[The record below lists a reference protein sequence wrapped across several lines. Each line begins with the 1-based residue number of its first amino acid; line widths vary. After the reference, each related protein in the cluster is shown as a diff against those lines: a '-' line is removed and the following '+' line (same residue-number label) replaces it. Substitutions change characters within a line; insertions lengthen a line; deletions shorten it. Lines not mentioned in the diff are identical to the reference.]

1 MRVVEFSDSSPDRRN
16 RQTPESIPRTR
27 LEFGE
32 LFAEIVE
39 DRRGKPQLFQTV
51 IQRIGS
57 PEILSLS
64 QETSLEEA
72 KRAAELQLRLLA
84 QQLRQ
89 RA

>member
-1 MRVVEFSDSSPDRRN
+1 MRVLRFSDSFHERRK
-16 RQTPESIPRTR
+16 RPTPEEIPRTR

-32 LFAEIVE
+32 LFAEIIE
-39 DRRGKPQLFQTV
+39 DRRGEPRLYQTV

-57 PEILSLS
+57 SEILGLS

-72 KRAAELQLRLLA
+72 KRSAEQQMRVLA
-84 QQLRQ
+84 ERLRQ